1 MSRINSHI
9 ILIGWP
15 AWINQIRIKDIPMI
29 SLPLNLF
36 VISMTA
42 TPGPANMAHLA
53 SGQSMGFK
61 KSLPFLLGNAVGL
74 LIMNIS
80 VGFGIG
86 GILQTY
92 PVISTA
98 IRFAG
103 TGYIIFLAY
112 SLIKSSASG
121 GSSKRSFSFSQGILL
136 QFLNPKSWAMSVSAF
151 SQFSDSQM
159 PIVPQILGF
168 ALCFLFWQPIAH
180 GLWTAA
186 GVGIMD
192 WLHKTGKR
200 RLIFNITASGL
211 MVGSTVYSLIG

>member
-1 MSRINSHI
+1 
-9 ILIGWP
+9 
-15 AWINQIRIKDIPMI
+15 MI

-61 KSLPFLLGNAVGL
+61 KSLPFLFGNAAGL
-74 LIMNIS
+74 LIMNLS
-80 VGFGIG
+80 VGFGMG
-86 GILQTY
+86 GLIQSS
-92 PVISTA
+92 PDISMG
-98 IRFAG
+98 IKIAG
-103 TGYIIFLAY
+103 LGYILFLAY
-112 SLIKSSASG
+112 SLIKSSGSG
-121 GSSKRSFSFSQGILL
+121 GSSSQSFSFVQGILL

-151 SQFSDSQM
+151 SQFSDPKM

-168 ALCFLFWQPIAH
+168 VLCFLFWQPISH

-192 WLHKTGKR
+192 WLQKTGGR
-200 RLIFNITASGL
+200 QLAFNITASVL
-211 MVGSTVYSLIG
+211 MVGSTVYSLMG

>member
-1 MSRINSHI
+1 VIKQLSH
-9 ILIGWP
+9 
-15 AWINQIRIKDIPMI
+15 KDIPMI

-53 SGQSMGFK
+53 SGQSIGFRR
-61 KSLPFLLGNAVGL
+61 SLPFLLGNAIGL
-74 LIMNIS
+74 LLMNLS

-86 GILQTY
+86 SILQTY
-92 PVISTA
+92 PIISMI
-98 IRFAG
+98 IRIAG
-103 TGYIIFLAY
+103 IGYILFLAY
-112 SLIKSSASG
+112 SLIKSSASD
-121 GSSKRSFSFSQGILL
+121 SNDSRSFSFSQGILL

-151 SQFSDSQM
+151 SQFSDPQM

-168 ALCFLFWQPIAH
+168 ALCFLFWQPISH

-192 WLHKTGKR
+192 WLQKTGRR
-200 RLIFNITASGL
+200 RLVFNIVASVL
-211 MVGSTVYSLIG
+211 MVGSTVYSLVG